1 MNEVLDSLHFLL
13 ESLLLAKKF
22 LFDTIEIS
30 DLNLIIYTHLDA
42 DGLASGAILGKAFF
56 REKIPFQI
64 RVLKQLEKE
73 EIIKLAKDA
82 IDGSKFVIFSDF
94 GSGQYL
100 ELINQLKFNE
110 TQIPFLIIDHH
121 LPQGISN
128 KEDPNIKKVY
138 ESGIPWHI
146 NPYFYGID
154 GSTQISSSGL
164 CYLFSKIINKKNID
178 LSPIALVGATGD
190 IQNRGSN
197 YSFTGINS
205 FILKDA
211 IETDL
216 IDEVDDL
223 SFSPIKPINE
233 AIAYS
238 SNINLPGLTGNAS
251 TTLKF
256 LKTIGILMEKSDGNI
271 RTLNDLTQ
279 SEKRDISSKIIEYAL
294 KYEIDPEII
303 TQNLIINRYILKNEI
318 VGSELHELN
327 EFSKLLNSCGRSE
340 NASLGIAIGMGDRR
354 IAYQKA
360 QNNLVE
366 YRKKISNAL
375 NWIQKDEKI
384 KEMDYI
390 QYFYG
395 EDVITDTMIGTIA
408 SMLIFDKSGV
418 INKEKPLFG
427 CSKRKAEGVYKISAR
442 ASNAVVAEGINLSEA
457 IRKALLLS
465 DLDVLG
471 GGHPPAAGTIV
482 PIDKIDLFLKN
493 CNIIIKEQRNIT
505 NDKNTK

>member
-1 MNEVLDSLHFLL
+1 MNEVSDSLQLL
-13 ESLLLAKKF
+13 IESLRLAKKF
-22 LFDTIEIS
+22 LLDTLEKS
-30 DLNLIIYTHLDA
+30 NLNLNIYTHLDA
-42 DGLASGAILGKAFF
+42 DGLSSGAILGKTFL
-56 REKIPFQI
+56 RKRIPFQI

-82 IDGSKFVIFSDF
+82 IDGAKFIIFSDF

-100 ELINQLKFNE
+100 ELINHFQLDE
-110 TQIPFLIIDHH
+110 AQVPFLILDHH
-121 LPQGISN
+121 LPQEVSN
-128 KEDPNIKKVY
+128 KEDPNIEKIHQD
-138 ESGIPWHI
+138 SIPWHI

-154 GSTQISSSGL
+154 GSTEISGSGL
-164 CYLFSKIINKKNID
+164 CYLFSKIIDKKNVD

-197 YSFTGINS
+197 HSFTGINS
-205 FILKDA
+205 YILKDA
-211 IETDL
+211 IEADL

-238 SNINLPGLTGNAS
+238 NNINLPGLTGNSS

-256 LKTIGILMEKSDGNI
+256 LKTIGILMENPDGNI

-294 KYEIDPEII
+294 KYEIDPDII
-303 TQNLIINRYILKNEI
+303 TQNLIINRYILKNEV
-318 VGSELHELN
+318 VGSELHELK

-360 QNNLVE
+360 QENLVE

-375 NWIQKDEKI
+375 NWIQKDGKI

-395 EDVITDTMIGTIA
+395 EDVIADTMIGTIA
-408 SMLIFDKSGV
+408 SMLNFDRSGI
-418 INKEKPLFG
+418 INNIKPIFG
-427 CSKRKAEGVYKISAR
+427 CSKRETKGVYKISAR
-442 ASNAVVAEGINLSEA
+442 ASNKVVAEGVNLSEA
-457 IRKALLLS
+457 IRKALSLS
-465 DLDVLG
+465 NLDELG
-471 GGHPPAAGTIV
+471 GGHPPAAGTVV
-482 PIDKIDLFLKN
+482 PIDKIELFLKN
-493 CNIIIKEQRNIT
+493 CDKIIKEQRHIT
-505 NDKNTK
+505 NDTK

>member
-1 MNEVLDSLHFLL
+1 MNEVSDSLKALEESLILAKNFLL
-13 ESLLLAKKF
+13 NTLEKSN
-22 LFDTIEIS
+22 
-30 DLNLIIYTHLDA
+30 LNLNIYTHLDA
-42 DGLASGAILGKAFF
+42 DGLSSGAILGKTFF
-56 REKIPFQI
+56 RERIPFQI
-64 RVLKQLEKE
+64 RVLKQLEKG

-82 IDGSKFVIFSDF
+82 MDGAKFIIFSDF

-100 ELINQLKFNE
+100 ELIKHLKLHE
-110 TQIPFLIIDHH
+110 PQVPFLILDHH
-121 LPQGISN
+121 LPQEVPN
-128 KEDPNIKKVY
+128 KEDPNIKKIH
-138 ESGIPWHI
+138 EKSIPWHV

-154 GSTQISSSGL
+154 GSTEISSSGL
-164 CYLFSKIINKKNID
+164 CYLFSKVINKKNID

-190 IQNRGSN
+190 IQNSGPN
-197 YSFTGINS
+197 YSFMGINS
-205 FILKDA
+205 YILKDA
-211 IETDL
+211 IGADL

-238 SNINLPGLTGNAS
+238 NKINLPGLTGNAS

-256 LKTIGILMEKSDGNI
+256 LKTIGILMEKPDGNI

-294 KYEIDPEII
+294 KYEIEPEII

-360 QNNLVE
+360 QENLVE

-375 NWIQKDEKI
+375 NWIQKDGKI
-384 KEMDYI
+384 KEMEYI

-395 EDVITDTMIGTIA
+395 EDVIADTMIGTIA
-408 SMLIFDKSGV
+408 SILIFDKSGV
-418 INKEKPLFG
+418 INKIKPIFG
-427 CSKRKAEGVYKISAR
+427 CSKRESEGVYKISAR
-442 ASNAVVAEGINLSEA
+442 ASKKVVLEGINLSEA
-457 IRKALLLS
+457 IRKALSLS
-465 DLDVLG
+465 ELDVLG
-471 GGHPPAAGTIV
+471 GGHPPAAGTVV
-482 PIDKIDLFLKN
+482 PIDKIELFLEN
-493 CNIIIKEQRNIT
+493 CNKIINEQRNIT
-505 NDKNTK
+505 SE

>member
-1 MNEVLDSLHFLL
+1 MNEVSDSFQLL
-13 ESLLLAKKF
+13 IESLRLAKKF
-22 LFDTIEIS
+22 LLDTLEKS
-30 DLNLIIYTHLDA
+30 NLNLNIYTHLDA
-42 DGLASGAILGKAFF
+42 DGLSSGAILGMTFF
-56 REKIPFQI
+56 RERIPFQI
-64 RVLKQLEKE
+64 RVLKQLEKDV
-73 EIIKLAKDA
+73 IINLAKDA
-82 IDGSKFVIFSDF
+82 TDEAKFIIFTDF

-100 ELINQLKFNE
+100 ELINLLKLEENQL
-110 TQIPFLIIDHH
+110 PFLIIDHH
-121 LPQGISN
+121 LPQEVPN
-128 KEDPNIKKVY
+128 KKDPNIEKIHKN
-138 ESGIPWHI
+138 GIPWHI

-154 GSTQISSSGL
+154 GSTEISSSGL

-205 FILKDA
+205 YILKDA
-211 IETDL
+211 IEADL

-223 SFSPIKPINE
+223 SFSPIKPLNE

-238 SNINLPGLTGNAS
+238 NNINLPGLTGNAS

-256 LKTIGILMEKSDGNI
+256 LKTIGILMEKPDGNI

-294 KYEIDPEII
+294 KYEIDPDII

-340 NASLGIAIGMGDRR
+340 NASLGIAIGMGDRC

-360 QNNLVE
+360 QENLVE
-366 YRKKISNAL
+366 YKKKISNAL
-375 NWIQKDEKI
+375 SWIQNGKI

-395 EDVITDTMIGTIA
+395 EDVISDTMIGTIA
-408 SMLIFDKSGV
+408 SILIFDKSGV
-418 INKEKPLFG
+418 INKIKPVFG
-427 CSKRKAEGVYKISAR
+427 CSKREAEGVYKISAR
-442 ASNAVVAEGINLSEA
+442 ASKKVVEEGINLSEA
-457 IRKALLLS
+457 IREALTIS
-465 DLDVLG
+465 DLDILG

-482 PIDKIDLFLKN
+482 PIDKIELFLKN
-493 CNIIIKEQRNIT
+493 CNQIIKEQRNIT
-505 NDKNTK
+505 NDKITI